1 MVTSRWSTGEK
12 KIEVLSQCKTVWAEQ
27 TGNSRLWDF
36 IWKIKSIK
44 SRFPCVPVSLYPQS
58 ESVKWISIV
67 CLRYNF
73 NANIKRALSREL
85 QPVVTLGTLVPAVC
99 GSVFL
104 NKPHSPESQGH
115 RRPIKFRKLAL
126 AGVLWLLSS
135 FVLLL
140 LLFCLFLFVC
150 LLVWWWWFWG
160 DYPVNYS

>member
-12 KIEVLSQCKTVWAEQ
+12 IEVLSQCKTVSAEQ

-44 SRFPCVPVSLYPQS
+44 SKFPCVSQSHCLPQS
-58 ESVKWISIV
+58 ESVKWIPIV

-73 NANIKRALSREL
+73 NVNIQIALSREL
-85 QPVVTLGTLVPAVC
+85 QSVVTLGTLVPAVC

-104 NKPHSPESQGH
+104 DKPHSPESQGH

-126 AGVLWLLSS
+126 AGGLLLLSS
-135 FVLLL
+135 FVVVV
-140 LLFCLFLFVC
+140 LFVSVCLFISVVVVVLGW
-150 LLVWWWWFWG
+150 LSRKL
-160 DYPVNYS
+160 